1 MYGFLD
7 LFEPSYGGIF
17 NLMSTTAGIENL
29 IDYIQCPCSAL
40 SAQPYPSV
48 QLTWWKT
55 LWRTSG
61 IFIVA
66 YERISIR
73 SFFPA
78 SPELAGILPS
88 CVTSSKLKLWDDQQ
102 CHSGDGWNDILLILN
117 HFNCPIA
124 KYKVIEE
131 GSLACKS
138 LLLSFSSSVSAG
150 CQTCFAYQGSMS
162 LEERTWWETAIF
174 YFSWHICLSI
184 FKKWNVNCSYY
195 HL

>member
-1 MYGFLD
+1 MFCSLCTAIPIGPAD
-7 LFEPSYGGIF
+7 LVKNSLKNIWYFHSCI
-17 NLMSTTAGIENL
+17 
-29 IDYIQCPCSAL
+29 
-40 SAQPYPSV
+40 
-48 QLTWWKT
+48 WKDKHQK
-55 LWRTSG
+55 
-61 IFIVA
+61 
-66 YERISIR
+66 
-73 SFFPA
+73 FFPA

-138 LLLSFSSSVSAG
+138 LLLSFSSPVSAG